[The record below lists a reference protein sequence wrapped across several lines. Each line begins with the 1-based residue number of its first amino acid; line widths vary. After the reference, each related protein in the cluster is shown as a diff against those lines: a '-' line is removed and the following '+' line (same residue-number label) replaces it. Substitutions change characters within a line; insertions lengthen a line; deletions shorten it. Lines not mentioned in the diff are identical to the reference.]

1 MEEEKI
7 KNDKLASAEDNRSS
21 SILQW
26 RVNQLNACV
35 RSFKSMANK
44 FEKELSSTRKSLKQ
58 KEKRKLKEFD
68 DGNELNEE
76 KIDFMVDHPDQLESF
91 LQKKFEGFAASDI
104 TLDRLHELEDRHQ
117 GMMKIEKS
125 IKELHE
131 LWNELN
137 VMVTEQQENLDRIE
151 ENVKETR
158 HYMQKANKQLV
169 SAESKQKSS
178 RKLACCAVCCLLII
192 VVLIIIFVG
201 GFIKFN

>member
-1 MEEEKI
+1 MEDEKI
-7 KNDKLASAEDNRSS
+7 KNDKLSGAEDHRSS

-35 RSFKSMANK
+35 RSFKSMATS
-44 FEKELSSTRKSLKQ
+44 FEQELSSTKRALKQ
-58 KEKRKLKEFD
+58 KEKRKLQEFD
-68 DGNELNEE
+68 ERNELDEE
-76 KIDFMVDHPDQLESF
+76 KIDYMVDHPDQLESF
-91 LQKKFEGFAASDI
+91 LQKKFEGMAAADAL
-104 TLDRLHELEDRHQ
+104 LDRVAELEDRHQ

-151 ENVKETR
+151 ANVEETK
-158 HYMQKANKQLV
+158 HYMEKASKNLV
-169 SAESKQKSS
+169 SAEKKQKSS

-192 VVLIIIFVG
+192 AILVIVFVG
-201 GFIKFN
+201 GFIKFS